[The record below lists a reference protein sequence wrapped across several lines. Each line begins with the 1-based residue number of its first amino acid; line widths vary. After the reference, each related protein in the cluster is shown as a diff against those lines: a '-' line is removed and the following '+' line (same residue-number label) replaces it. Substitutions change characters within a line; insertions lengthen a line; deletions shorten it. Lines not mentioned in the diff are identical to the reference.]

1 MSLPLPV
8 GYHLHEYHIE
18 RILGE
23 GDLGITYLA
32 LDQKSNNKVV
42 IKEYFPSELAIR
54 LSDQRVEPSSDEK
67 IENYQLGLKEFIKNN
82 QLLAQ
87 LKHRN
92 IARVFELFES
102 HNTSYSVMKYEQGQT
117 LAELLEKEGMLTYAI
132 LMKILPPLLSALT
145 IAHKNGLLHL
155 DINPS
160 HIYLREKNLRPLLF
174 NFSNRVK
181 ISSTQEFSTD
191 IYALGAVLYHAISGK
206 PPIDFLQRKQAISQ
220 GEPDPLAPLATMTT
234 EKHYSKNLLE
244 GIDWA
249 LAVNEQQRPQLVV
262 QWSTFLLSDSPQQAF
277 LLRQSVQ
284 RKIMVIV
291 IILALIATGFGIK
304 YLFSA
309 KKPETIANQELN
321 NNNNNNKIFLS
332 LLKQPTPSYP
342 AQVIHP
348 VALPMR
354 EIFSLQ
360 GHEAGICVE
369 ACLAF
374 SPDGQRLASGSWDH
388 TIKMWNVDSGL
399 LLQTLQ
405 GHKDLVLSIAFSPNG
420 LLLASSSADSTIK
433 LWDATTGELLKTLEE
448 DSLNTGSWIS
458 SLAFSPDGQL
468 LAAEGD
474 DNSIKLLNLSNGLL
488 LQTFLGHENVINSVQ
503 FSPDGLFI
511 ASASADGSIKLWEV
525 NSGHLLQTFIGESD
539 KKEIL
544 SIAFSPDGLLL
555 ASGDAASQIKLWNI
569 KSGKL
574 EKTLTGHKNWVL
586 SVIFSPDG
594 RLLASGSHDYT
605 IKLWDI
611 QNIQDSKLLE
621 TLTGHENDVNSIA
634 FSPDGSIFAS
644 GSRDKTIKLWHSK

>member
-1 MSLPLPV
+1 MSQPLPV

-18 RILGE
+18 SILGE

-54 LSDQRVEPSSDEK
+54 LSDQRVEPSEK
-67 IENYQLGLKEFIKNN
+67 IENYQLGLQEFIKNN
-82 QLLAQ
+82 QLLAK

-92 IARVFELFES
+92 IALVFELFES

-117 LAELLEKEGMLTYAI
+117 LAELLEKEGMLTYTTF
-132 LMKILPPLLSALT
+132 MKLLPPLLSALK
-145 IAHKNGLLHL
+145 IAHKNCFLHL
-155 DINPS
+155 DISPA
-160 HIYLREKNLRPLLF
+160 HIYLRKKNLSPLLF
-174 NFSNRVK
+174 NFNNGIK
-181 ISSTQEFSTD
+181 ISSTQKFSND

-206 PPIDFLQRKQAISQ
+206 PPMDLLQRQQAISQ
-220 GEPDPLAPLATMTT
+220 GQPDPLAPIATVAID
-234 EKHYSKNLLE
+234 KHYSNNLLE

-249 LAVNEQQRPQLVV
+249 LAVNEQQRPQLVE
-262 QWSTFLLSDSPQQAF
+262 WSTFLLSDSPQQSF

-284 RKIMVIV
+284 QKIMVIV
-291 IILALIATGFGIK
+291 IIMTLIATGFGLK

-309 KKPETIANQELN
+309 KKPESLENQELN
-321 NNNNNNKIFLS
+321 NNYNNNKVLLS
-332 LLKQPTPSYP
+332 LLKQPTPTYP
-342 AQVIHP
+342 TQIIHS

-360 GHEAGICVE
+360 GHEAGICVD

-374 SPDGQRLASGSWDH
+374 SPDGRRLASGSWDH
-388 TIKMWNVDSGL
+388 TIKIWNVHSGL

-433 LWDATTGELLKTLEE
+433 LWDVNTGELLQTLTEKG
-448 DSLNTGSWIS
+448 LNTGAWIS
-458 SLAFSPDGQL
+458 SLAFSPDGQK
-468 LAAEGD
+468 LAAEGN
-474 DNSIKLLNLSNGLL
+474 DNSIKLLNLSNGSLL
-488 LQTFLGHENVINSVQ
+488 RTFLGHENVINSLQ

-525 NSGHLLQTFIGESD
+525 NSGHLLQTFTAESD
-539 KKEIL
+539 KTEIL
-544 SIAFSPDGLLL
+544 SIAFSPDGLFL
-555 ASGDAASQIKLWNI
+555 ASGDTASQIKLWNI

-586 SVIFSPDG
+586 SVIFSHDG

-611 QNIQDSKLLE
+611 QTGKLLE
-621 TLTGHENDVNSIA
+621 TLIGHKNDVNSIA
-634 FSPDGSIFAS
+634 FSPDDSILAS
-644 GSRDKTIKLWHSK
+644 GSRDKTIKLWHGHGINDNY